1 VKINSSTPRPAAPTD
16 NAAPRA
22 SLTQAYASD
31 SGSSSAQVALS
42 PVSRKLVEMQSGSSD
57 INMER
62 VASIRAAIASGQM
75 QIDPTKIAD
84 GIIASARELLK

>member
-1 VKINSSTPRPAAPTD
+1 MKINSSTPRPAAPTD

-22 SLTQAYASD
+22 SLTQAYAS
-31 SGSSSAQVALS
+31 GGGASSAQVDLS
-42 PVSRKLVEMQSGSSD
+42 PVSRKLLDLQSGSSD
-57 INMER
+57 INPER
-62 VASIRAAIASGQM
+62 VAAIKAAIASGQM